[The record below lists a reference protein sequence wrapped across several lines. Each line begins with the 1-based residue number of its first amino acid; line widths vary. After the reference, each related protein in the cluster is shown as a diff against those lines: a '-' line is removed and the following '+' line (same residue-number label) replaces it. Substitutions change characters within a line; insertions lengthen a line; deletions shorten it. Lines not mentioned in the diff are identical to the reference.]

1 MPEAYNAYVLGPSI
15 HEIYVE
21 GSNHGLIVTMRA
33 LMVFHVA
40 SG

>member
-1 MPEAYNAYVLGPSI
+1 MTEAYNAY
-15 HEIYVE
+15 EIYAE